1 MDSTILHESLEK
13 IRFSVIIRSE
23 IFDQVV
29 IMIRAIY
36 SEINLKII

>member
-23 IFDQVV
+23 TFDQVV
-29 IMIRAIY
+29 IIRAIY